1 MEMKIAGR
9 TYVTGRLDAFKQMNI
24 VAKLSPMMLELQKS
38 IVSLDPADFEAAKTD
53 DAKAIE
59 LVREFFASLSNPMI
73 EAFAKMS
80 NEDREYVVGA
90 CLDVCQVRDPT
101 AGALSPLRVAGR
113 LMFDDLDFPAIA
125 RLTFIVIK
133 ENLGDFF
140 LNPLGGML
148 TPKS

>member
-1 MEMKIAGR
+1 METKIAGR
-9 TYVTGRLDAFKQMNI
+9 AYVTGRLDAFKQMNI
-24 VAKLSPMMLELQKS
+24 VAKLSPMMLALQKAMAG
-38 IVSLDPADFEAAKTD
+38 LAPADFEAAKTD

-59 LVREFFASLSNPMI
+59 LFASSSNPMV

-140 LNPLGGML
+140 LNPLGVML